1 MFAERTTPPE
11 VAVPINP
18 MVGRPPAE
26 LFTFS
31 VAVRM
36 PDDAGVN
43 VIWNVQVAPA
53 ANAPVHA
60 EGRENSPE
68 AVPLREKL
76 VIAIAEALLLVM
88 VTDLLALGLPA
99 VCVLKTSSTGDT
111 LRGGKT
117 PKP

>member
-18 MVGRPPAE
+18 TVGRPPAE

-53 ANAPVHA
+53 SNPPVHS
-60 EGRENSPE
+60 EGTENSPE
-68 AVPLREKL
+68 AVPLREKPVML
-76 VIAIAEALLLVM
+76 IAEAVLLVM
-88 VTDLLALGLPA
+88 VTDLLPL
-99 VCVLKTSSTGDT
+99 
-111 LRGGKT
+111 
-117 PKP
+117 

>member
-1 MFAERTTPPE
+1 MFSERTTSPE

-18 MVGRPPAE
+18 MVGGPPAE

-43 VIWNVQVAPA
+43 VVWNVHVAPA

-60 EGRENSPE
+60 EGTEKSPE
-68 AVPLREKL
+68 AVPLNEKL